1 MSRQTQNTK
10 RYNVFIFFIQRG
22 NTNRMNRI
30 LPPCEYTVS
39 TDLQRLSTFS
49 KLTDQDVTHKISA
62 VRLAASGCVYNAD
75 EGYIECTGCA
85 KVSMLNNG
93 IITTLDNNFNNFI
106 RNKMYGKRLMKLCS
120 HIRLFD
126 LSFCIPVIHFQ
137 LLVPQLNSV
146 NDIKTYHQKPCL
158 LVLEY
163 IEKQEKE
170 IREGMINLHELKRFH
185 RRSHENGWY
194 TSSYELFQCKMIIN
208 CETLRDINVHCK

>member
-1 MSRQTQNTK
+1 MASYTTDSIRE
-10 RYNVFIFFIQRG
+10 ISGEHMLRG
-22 NTNRMNRI
+22 NTNRINRI

-49 KLTDQDVTHKISA
+49 KLTDHDVTHKISA

-85 KVSMLNNG
+85 KVSMLNN
-93 IITTLDNNFNNFI
+93 
-106 RNKMYGKRLMKLCS
+106 
-120 HIRLFD
+120 
-126 LSFCIPVIHFQ
+126 
-137 LLVPQLNSV
+137 VPQINSV

-185 RRSHENGWY
+185 RHSHENEMP
-194 TSSYELFQCKMIIN
+194 SYDELVRRYGIDQRLIPS
-208 CETLRDINVHCK
+208 D

>member
-1 MSRQTQNTK
+1 MASYTTDSIREISGENMPVSLYIFKSKFGLRYNFDTFTYYGICNRLLRKKSNSMSRQTQNTK

-93 IITTLDNNFNNFI
+93 I
-106 RNKMYGKRLMKLCS
+106 
-120 HIRLFD
+120 
-126 LSFCIPVIHFQ
+126 
-137 LLVPQLNSV
+137 
-146 NDIKTYHQKPCL
+146 
-158 LVLEY
+158 
-163 IEKQEKE
+163 
-170 IREGMINLHELKRFH
+170 
-185 RRSHENGWY
+185 
-194 TSSYELFQCKMIIN
+194 
-208 CETLRDINVHCK
+208 

>member
-106 RNKMYGKRLMKLCS
+106 RNKMYGKRFMKQYVLTLDYL
-120 HIRLFD
+120 IYLFVFP
-126 LSFCIPVIHFQ
+126 L
-137 LLVPQLNSV
+137 
-146 NDIKTYHQKPCL
+146 
-158 LVLEY
+158 Y
-163 IEKQEKE
+163 IF
-170 IREGMINLHELKRFH
+170 NF
-185 RRSHENGWY
+185 
-194 TSSYELFQCKMIIN
+194 
-208 CETLRDINVHCK
+208 